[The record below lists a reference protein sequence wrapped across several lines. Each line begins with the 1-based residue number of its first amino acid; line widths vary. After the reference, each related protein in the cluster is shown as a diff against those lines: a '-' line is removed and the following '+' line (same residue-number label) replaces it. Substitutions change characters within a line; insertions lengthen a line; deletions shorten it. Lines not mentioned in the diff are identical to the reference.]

1 MIKKT
6 MLFLFI
12 LCGFGIAAFAG
23 TFDMGLNYA
32 SGISNKKGVNTSFE
46 VKKGSFSFGLDFN
59 YAKQD
64 GLTSQDN
71 MGFGIGYDKKVSK
84 KWSYW
89 LFNLSKYDRMQKI
102 NIENFCGG
110 GPKYTFIETKK
121 LTILSLSSGFL
132 QHYIDYENIENKNLI
147 RFSGRLKT
155 SFMIVEDM
163 SFYFSGFYQPDMADF
178 NNYIIRIITGLSHS
192 ITKTISL
199 KFKVHNLYRS
209 VTEAKKNNDFTST
222 LALSVNF

>member
-6 MLFLFI
+6 ALFLFI
-12 LCGFGIAAFAG
+12 LYGFGITAFAG

-110 GPKYTFIETKK
+110 GPKYTFIENKK
-121 LTILSLSSGFL
+121 IKTLSLSSGFL
-132 QHYIDYENIENKNLI
+132 QHYIDYANVKVRNLI

-155 SFMIVEDM
+155 VFMITDDM
-163 SFYFSGFYQPDMADF
+163 SFAFSGFYQPNMADF
-178 NNYIIRIITGLSHS
+178 DDYIIRITADLSHS

-199 KFKVHNLYRS
+199 KFKVRDLYRS
-209 VTEAKKNNDFTST
+209 VTEAEKNNDFTST